1 MKKMS
6 IQWIEMALDPDTLCL
21 LSILD
26 FHKTKLDFSFD
37 KHIKHLTISK
47 FISYVTNNTT
57 DEKWKKATSILND
70 GLLKAKVAEA
80 TLRQAEA
87 KFAVDQSL
95 TGNKANAI
103 LNKMKLDFILNQ
115 KDKPIIG
122 SKQTYPNEKSTLS
135 TPSTSSNK
143 EKSNSRNIFPN
154 ILLDDTVDY
163 DKKIPT
169 LDNILCSPCQLIS
182 KIGIYPW
189 EKLTAE
195 EKATLTYGVSRVIDL
210 SAHMRAWF
218 TEVERQDVMKD
229 YEEILKIPKLTEDIN
244 EFIAKVEKE
253 GDANG
258 TYKYC
263 LNQHADASVNTWF
276 YKISKIYGDFLYKV
290 KDGNV
295 LLYCGGKRHTEI
307 DVIVKTCSYIVN
319 GLQNGTGIY
328 STPTKAIED
337 RCRSAR
343 INQSILNG
351 LLSRDLID
359 AQVSLIKVPY
369 LQIAGVFCQL
379 LVEDLEIYKEVN
391 EIFDELNHSRNLLE
405 DIFKVDDVKSLSCKL
420 VFIHK
425 PWWTPKNKSQRLW
438 QAVMVKTLYALYVIA
453 GTRYKKRC
461 YKLYNMASTSYI
473 KQRVPVVQN
482 GGYRLY
488 ETSGTCCVK

>member
-1 MKKMS
+1 MKKFEG
-6 IQWIEMALDPDTLCL
+6 WEMALDPDTLCL

-26 FHKTKLDFSFD
+26 FRKTKLDFSFD

-57 DEKWKKATSILND
+57 DEKWKKVTSILND
-70 GLLKAKVAEA
+70 GLLKAKVAEV

-95 TGNKANAI
+95 MGNKANAI

-135 TPSTSSNK
+135 TPSTFSNK

-182 KIGIYPW
+182 KIGICPW

-244 EFIAKVEKE
+244 KFIAKVEKE

-328 STPTKAIED
+328 CKWGESFCPLSQSTSHESGRKCDVQFLGYTEIDLSGWEFSAQATPTKAIED
-337 RCRSAR
+337 RCHSAR

-351 LLSRDLID
+351 LLSRNLID

-379 LVEDLEIYKEVN
+379 LVEDLKTKIGDN
-391 EIFDELNHSRNLLE
+391 
-405 DIFKVDDVKSLSCKL
+405 
-420 VFIHK
+420 VF
-425 PWWTPKNKSQRLW
+425 
-438 QAVMVKTLYALYVIA
+438 
-453 GTRYKKRC
+453 
-461 YKLYNMASTSYI
+461 
-473 KQRVPVVQN
+473 
-482 GGYRLY
+482 
-488 ETSGTCCVK
+488 